1 MLELYHHNIS
11 VCAQKVR
18 LALHEK
24 GIDWEGH
31 HIDLMKGEQTSP
43 EYLAINPRGVT
54 PTLVHDGNPVI
65 ESTIILEYL
74 EDAFPELPLRPAS
87 ALSRAR
93 MRVWAKIPDDGLH
106 AACGAISYAAA
117 GSRNKSPRFMVARRS
132 RRSSRSCPIGHERP
146 DRKSCWRS
154 G

>member
-93 MRVWAKIPDDGLH
+93 MRVWVYNRQFQSGLPQCCVHGSSQNGDGTNLWD
-106 AACGAISYAAA
+106 GT
-117 GSRNKSPRFMVARRS
+117 VANRTCRGVIRRT
-132 RRSSRSCPIGHERP
+132 RLTANN
-146 DRKSCWRS
+146 
-154 G
+154 